1 MIARDSKSYPYL
13 AIAQHYGVDYG
24 EVLKLADMC
33 PFPVVFGIDWMDA
46 VQDAHCDEQ
55 IRRGYEIQN

>member
-24 EVLKLADMC
+24 EVLRYSEAMTGLD
-33 PFPVVFGIDWMDA
+33 PFDHHAWHWA
-46 VQDAHCDEQ
+46 VYDLEMEKKHAK
-55 IRRGYEIQN
+55 QN